1 MHVYRYQYKN
11 YNRSHDKRKKQS
23 RIFPLAVL
31 IVAAAVILS
40 GGLRLD
46 MGELEYILEK
56 EIVGFFLPQAVGQ
69 AQGTAELTIADRL
82 FAYFFLLPE
91 ESGVSADYQTQ
102 VESDWSYEAILA
114 REAADEN
121 YVDAATGEVIMTQEA
136 AEQSSTSMPEGD
148 AKEQT
153 QGAAPETA
161 EGQQTVQEAETQTA
175 QQAETQTAQAAET
188 QTAQAAQTQTAQ
200 AAETQTAQAALATE
214 KVVVYPREKLN
225 DFDYLIQNFYQVDST
240 TTINSSQLNADALLE
255 KDLRLSH
262 DASTPQILIYHTHS
276 QEGYA
281 DSVPGDASTSVVG
294 VGDYLTSLLTERY
307 GFNVIHHKGEYD
319 VGDRDH
325 AYSKAGPG
333 LEAVLAENPG
343 VEVVIDLHRD
353 GVAESTRLVT
363 QVNGI
368 QMAQVMFFN
377 GLSRTTAMGDIDY
390 LYNPYIADN
399 LAISFQMQL
408 KAAEYYPGFTR
419 RIYLKGYRYN
429 MHYCPKTL
437 LIEVGA
443 QTNTVSEAMN
453 AMVPLADLLNKVLT
467 AQR

>member
-1 MHVYRYQYKN
+1 MRVYGQRYQGKTELV
-11 YNRSHDKRKKQS
+11 RKRKKWYRQS
-23 RIFPLAVL
+23 AIALFLLYAFFLMVKAGTGRETLAKRFFSYIQNEISMSMTRQYIPTVAYMAEGRQEQTLSDFLLEKVTDQIPLIGYADTIRTYETTIESSL
-31 IVAAAVILS
+31 SEEEIVA
-40 GGLRLD
+40 
-46 MGELEYILEK
+46 LEGKDE
-56 EIVGFFLPQAVGQ
+56 
-69 AQGTAELTIADRL
+69 AE
-82 FAYFFLLPE
+82 
-91 ESGVSADYQTQ
+91 
-102 VESDWSYEAILA
+102 VET
-114 REAADEN
+114 RQMVEAASREN
-121 YVDAATGEVIMTQEA
+121 QDCIVAEMEQENAQAGADAAAEA
-136 AEQSSTSMPEGD
+136 AEQP
-148 AKEQT
+148 
-153 QGAAPETA
+153 AAPDNTA
-161 EGQQTVQEAETQTA
+161 VSSQPLVEI
-175 QQAETQTAQAAET
+175 
-188 QTAQAAQTQTAQ
+188 
-200 AAETQTAQAALATE
+200 
-214 KVVVYPREKLN
+214 PREKLN

-240 TTINSSQLNADALLE
+240 TTINSSQLNADALLG

-294 VGDYLTSLLTERY
+294 VGDYLTKLLTEQY

>member
-1 MHVYRYQYKN
+1 M
-11 YNRSHDKRKKQS
+11 
-23 RIFPLAVL
+23 
-31 IVAAAVILS
+31 
-40 GGLRLD
+40 
-46 MGELEYILEK
+46 
-56 EIVGFFLPQAVGQ
+56 
-69 AQGTAELTIADRL
+69 
-82 FAYFFLLPE
+82 
-91 ESGVSADYQTQ
+91 
-102 VESDWSYEAILA
+102 ESDWSYEAILA

-136 AEQSSTSMPEGD
+136 AEQSSTSMPEGET
-148 AKEQT
+148 KEQT
-153 QGAAPETA
+153 QGTVPEAA
-161 EGQQTVQEAETQTA
+161 EGQQAEAQTE
-175 QQAETQTAQAAET
+175 QQAETQAAQAAET
-188 QTAQAAQTQTAQ
+188 QTAQAAQIQT
-200 AAETQTAQAALATE
+200 ALATE

-240 TTINSSQLNADALLE
+240 TTINSSQLNADALLG

-294 VGDYLTSLLTERY
+294 VGDYLTKLLTEQY
-307 GFNVIHHKGEYD
+307 GFNVIH
-319 VGDRDH
+319 H